1 MEYYDAIRIYRLIQ
15 DKQSCIEES
24 FAKELLEL
32 LENEITEKYK
42 KRGTIKSIVKKF
54 LYEGENDKLVRLKKA
69 NKLTINST
77 DYYAYI
83 DGFKMAWSTMDYG
96 FGVNEPNNTYDWE
109 PLINVIKNPIEI
121 PITDELINGMYSAI
135 FQDEVLND
143 EVLNNEKCGYI
154 IRGPNGYEIKV
165 NPIYLKTCID
175 FTEASK
181 LIADANTNSKPIILY
196 GKEDR
201 NALLQPIR
209 M

>member
-1 MEYYDAIRIYRLIQ
+1 MEYYDAMRIYKLIH
-15 DKQSCIEES
+15 DNKDCIDES
-24 FAKELLEL
+24 FKDELLGL

-54 LYEGENDKLVRLKKA
+54 LYEGENDKYVRLKKA

-77 DYYAYI
+77 DYYAYS

-96 FGVNEPNNTYDWE
+96 FGVNEPNNTCDWE
-109 PLINVIKNPIEI
+109 PLINEIKNPIEI

-135 FQDEVLND
+135 FQDEALND
-143 EVLNNEKCGYI
+143 ENCGYI

-165 NPIYLKTCID
+165 NPYYLKACID
-175 FTEASK
+175 FTEASE

-201 NALLQPIR
+201 NALLLPIR